1 MIDFTRLLWNIRK
14 PKKPLTDFQSAGWKW
29 FRNEKVNYL
38 HLANVT
44 DEEAMRICP
53 KLHVNFD
60 WLWLISIDLS
70 ENNKKSKMPKNNR
83 NVFKTLSNIQDG
95 AFCENIFEYLA
106 VNYFRW
112 KLYLIRLTSLWIRLW
127 IR

>member
-1 MIDFTRLLWNIRK
+1 
-14 PKKPLTDFQSAGWKW
+14 
-29 FRNEKVNYL
+29 
-38 HLANVT
+38 
-44 DEEAMRICP
+44 MRICP

-83 NVFKTLSNIQDG
+83 NVFKTLSSIQDG

-106 VNYFRW
+106 VNYFR
-112 KLYLIRLTSLWIRLW
+112 
-127 IR
+127 